1 MGVRCGDRRA
11 GPKDGFDHTRRP
23 GASLDVRE
31 TAPDYHSIVT
41 TTTATGTRTI
51 PRLWQD
57 AVTRD
62 PAATAYLVEEPGG
75 WRPVSWAEAGRAVE
89 ELAHGLLALGVRKGD
104 AFAILGSTRLEWVLF
119 DFALSLVGAVT
130 APIYMNSSA
139 RDAAYVIEHSEAIGA
154 LCEDAEQRRK
164 VEGLGLE
171 HALTFDDLDDLRRR
185 GREHAQA
192 EPDAVERAAARIGE
206 DDLYTY
212 IYTSGTTGPPKACM
226 IRHRNYYAMANK
238 VHSIDG
244 FTVAG
249 DTMLLFLPLAHNFGR
264 CMVLGGAQM
273 GYTIAFCPDPYAVA
287 EALPAVRPTVF
298 PSVPRVYE
306 KIHTGITAKFAQE
319 RGVKSALIGWA
330 LRVGRRASEVRQSG
344 LKLPRGLAV
353 QHRLADRLVYSKV
366 KERLGGRL
374 RIGISGGAPLA
385 KEIVEFFHAL
395 DILILEGYGLTECT
409 TAATVNR
416 PSRFRFGTVG
426 PALPGVE
433 LRIADDGEVLI
444 KTDTIFAGYFKD
456 EEATREVVPGDGWLR
471 SGDVGHLD
479 EDGFL
484 TITDRKKDILVTAG
498 GKNVA
503 PQNLENALKTHPIVS
518 QALVVGDRRPYVAAL
533 ITLAEGV
540 TREQA
545 EPEVE
550 RAVADVN
557 RELSRYEQIK
567 RYTIL
572 PRDFSAEEGEVTP
585 TLKLKRRVCQEHF
598 AAEIEALYS

>member
-1 MGVRCGDRRA
+1 VA
-11 GPKDGFDHTRRP
+11 
-23 GASLDVRE
+23 
-31 TAPDYHSIVT
+31 

-51 PRLWQD
+51 ARLWQD
-57 AVTRD
+57 AVARD
-62 PAATAYLVEEPGG
+62 PDGTAYLVEENGEWHPIT
-75 WRPVSWAEAGRAVE
+75 WAEAGRIVD

-104 AFAILGSTRLEWVLF
+104 AFGVLAPTRVEWVLF
-119 DFALSLVGAVT
+119 DFALALIGGVT
-130 APIYMNSSA
+130 APIYMNSSP
-139 RDAAYVIEHSEAIGA
+139 RDAAYVLEHSEAIGV
-154 LCEDAEQRRK
+154 LCEDDEQRAK
-164 VEGLGLE
+164 IAAVGLE
-171 HALTFDDLDDLRRR
+171 HVLTFADFDALRAR
-185 GREHAQA
+185 GREHAQT
-192 EPDAVERAAARIGE
+192 EPDAVERTAAQIGE

-226 IRHRNYYAMANK
+226 IRHRNYHAMASK
-238 VHSIDG
+238 VHGVDD

-249 DTMLLFLPLAHNFGR
+249 DVMLLFLPLAHNFGR
-264 CMVLGGAQM
+264 CMALGGAHM
-273 GYTIAFCPDPYAVA
+273 GYTVAFCPDPYAVA
-287 EALPAVRPTVF
+287 DALPAVRPTVF

-306 KIHTGITAKFAQE
+306 KVHRGVTQKFAAE
-319 RGVKSALIGWA
+319 KGVKRALIEWA
-330 LRVGRRASEVRQSG
+330 LGVGRRASELRQAG
-344 LKLPRGLAV
+344 RGLPRGLAL

-366 KERLGGRL
+366 KDRLGGRL

-385 KEIVEFFHAL
+385 KEIIEFFHAL

-416 PSRFRFGTVG
+416 PSQYRFGTVG

-444 KTDTIFAGYFKD
+444 KTDTIFAGYYKD
-456 EEATREVVPGDGWLR
+456 EQATQEVLPGDGWLR

-503 PQNLENALKTHPIVS
+503 PQNLESALKTHPLVS

-533 ITLAEGV
+533 ITVADGTTPDEARHEIERL
-540 TREQA
+540 
-545 EPEVE
+545 VE
-550 RAVADVN
+550 DVN
-557 RELSRYEQIK
+557 RDLSRYEQIK
-567 RYTIL
+567 RYAIL

-585 TLKLKRRVCQEHF
+585 TLKLRRRVVQDHF